1 MAKTNLKKII
11 GNKSHWTINKSLA
24 REIGLIETLILQHII
39 DLQSV
44 FNKEEIFQ
52 SYEDMAEELGVS
64 VYAIKNGIPVLK
76 KLGLISVE
84 RKSVGF
90 RNFYKIHEEVVLN
103 YLNGGNLTSELNS
116 THWSV
121 EGVESVDLDTTSEL
135 NSTLSELISTHQW
148 VENDTTITNNT
159 TNNTLQKINKKNTT
173 TSSTGNLKNIVEKI
187 LDVLIDYESDVKQ
200 YNLAID
206 DFNELGG
213 IDGISEILDWD
224 DSVKS
229 KWNQKIQN
237 VYALK

>member
-1 MAKTNLKKII
+1 M
-11 GNKSHWTINKSLA
+11 
-24 REIGLIETLILQHII
+24 
-39 DLQSV
+39 
-44 FNKEEIFQ
+44 
-52 SYEDMAEELGVS
+52 
-64 VYAIKNGIPVLK
+64 
-76 KLGLISVE
+76 
-84 RKSVGF
+84 
-90 RNFYKIHEEVVLN
+90 
-103 YLNGGNLTSELNS
+103 NS